1 MTGPDKPAAAGGKV
15 IDFAAHLEG
24 GAALDPAFEARLL
37 RALEVPVPD
46 GLAERILLEQTTRT
60 RRASRPALWRNWR
73 AAALLALAIGAGVG
87 LYGSSGP
94 ASALPELAVA
104 HLSHEPFALAARAQ
118 VAPTQ
123 LRALFASRGV
133 GLAGDP
139 LGVNYLMLCELDERT
154 VAIHMVMQRE
164 EGPVTV
170 YYVPGILEVERDD
183 WRRKGMFGRSA
194 PMGEGT
200 LVLVSTSSAS
210 FDAIEMHWRER
221 LEQRGVAAARL
232 RIGYPLGN

>member
-1 MTGPDKPAAAGGKV
+1 MTGPDKPAAGGGKV

-24 GAALDPAFEARLL
+24 GAALDPAFEARLV
-37 RALEVPVPD
+37 RALEVPVPE

-60 RRASRPALWRNWR
+60 RRESRPALWRNWR
-73 AAALLALAIGAGVG
+73 AAALALAIGAGVA
-87 LYGSSGP
+87 LYGTSGP

-104 HLSHEPFALAARAQ
+104 HLSHEPFALSARAR
-118 VAPTQ
+118 VAPSQ

-133 GLAGDP
+133 RLAGDP
-139 LGVNYLMLCELDERT
+139 EGVNYLMLCELDERT
-154 VAIHMVMQRE
+154 YAIHMVMQRE

-170 YYVPGILEVERDD
+170 YYVPGVREVERDD
-183 WRRKGMFGRSA
+183 WRRKGMYGRSA

-210 FDAIEMHWRER
+210 FDAIEMHWREL
-221 LEQRGVAAARL
+221 LEPRGVAGARH
-232 RIGYPLGN
+232 RIGYPVGH